1 MPALRDLQQR
11 FAAGLRGDG
20 PAGRNLAVYRA
31 TVSAN
36 YRAAMAAT
44 YPVVRLIVGGAFFDT
59 AVDAYTAAFP
69 STGGDLNVYGGRFGD
84 WLAAYPYAVHLPYL
98 ADVARLEW
106 AIDEAARAADCDA
119 TPARVLDAL
128 SRATADSVPMLH
140 PSARL
145 VASRHPV
152 WRIWHVHQPG
162 YSGDMAVNLDDTDER
177 VIVHREANAIAVER
191 VPPAEW
197 TFLEALRAGAAL
209 GIALERA
216 LAHDDAFDLAPTL
229 SRRVQDGTIVGVS
242 D

>member
-106 AIDEAARAADCDA
+106 AIDEAARAADCEA

-128 SRATADSVPMLH
+128 SRATPTAFRCSTRP
-140 PSARL
+140 PPAPR
-145 VASRHPV
+145 
-152 WRIWHVHQPG
+152 
-162 YSGDMAVNLDDTDER
+162 DER
-177 VIVHREANAIAVER
+177 S
-191 VPPAEW
+191 PPW
-197 TFLEALRAGAAL
+197 NL
-209 GIALERA
+209 
-216 LAHDDAFDLAPTL
+216 P
-229 SRRVQDGTIVGVS
+229 SS
-242 D
+242 SPSSWP